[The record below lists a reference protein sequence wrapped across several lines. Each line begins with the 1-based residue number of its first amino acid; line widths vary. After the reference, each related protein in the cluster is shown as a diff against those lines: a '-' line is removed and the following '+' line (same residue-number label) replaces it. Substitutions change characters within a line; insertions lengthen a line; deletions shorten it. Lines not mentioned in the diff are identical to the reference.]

1 MIATVVVALVF
12 FFVADLV
19 YVIDHYFVH
28 HDRARYKVTHGRHH
42 RRYNGKK
49 DGPQLDEYEF
59 STYSSA
65 ALVSILGMSVISLL
79 TGNIGFF
86 AGAVLK
92 YIHSLVFHCY
102 QHGWWGDVP
111 LRKQNL
117 EAPKRTW
124 GVASARYHAFHH
136 SHPDEPVFTYAES
149 WAGFDRILEALHP
162 RIVRYTVD
170 RESHVRGAAG
180 ARGAREHGAGPGEAH
195 GEPHQGAT

>member
-1 MIATVVVALVF
+1 MLSTILAALAF
-12 FFVADLV
+12 FFVADMV
-19 YVIDHYFVH
+19 YVADHYLVH

-42 RRYNGKK
+42 RRYNGRK

-65 ALVSILGMSVISLL
+65 ALVSILGMSVVSLL

-92 YIHSLVFHCY
+92 YIHSLLFHCY
-102 QHGWWGDVP
+102 QHGWWSETP

-117 EAPKRTW
+117 EAPTRSW
-124 GVASARYHAFHH
+124 GLASARYHAYHH

-162 RIVRYTVD
+162 WLVRFTV
-170 RESHVRGAAG
+170 EGVSHTRGEGGKPSEAA
-180 ARGAREHGAGPGEAH
+180 EEL
-195 GEPHQGAT
+195 EQGA